1 MPRVLPEI
9 VERYPGLSYTFEGAM
24 AEQRD
29 AIAGLLRGS
38 VLALLMMFALL
49 AVPLKSYLQPFIIM
63 SAVPFGLIGA
73 VWGHILLNLN
83 LSMMSLFGLLALTGI
98 VVNDS
103 LIFVDFINRARS
115 EHTEVSRMARGAG
128 GGPADWHRFDSLG
141 LHLAVREAGVIRF
154 RPILL
159 TSLTTFAD
167 LAPRIWDKSF
177 DGAFLVPHD
186 ALRTR
191 REQGR

>member
-1 MPRVLPEI
+1 MN
-9 VERYPGLSYTFEGAM
+9 PGSDIDIQLVAADLNRLRTAAALVKQRLREYAGVYEVSDSFRAGK
-24 AEQRD
+24 EQ
-29 AIAGLLRGS
+29 
-38 VLALLMMFALL
+38 FALL

-73 VWGHILLNLN
+73 VWGHILLDLN

-115 EHTEVSRMARGAG
+115 EHTEVGRMARGAG
-128 GGPADWHRFDSLG
+128 GGPADWRRFDSLG

-159 TSLTTFAD
+159 TSLTTFAG
-167 LAPRIWDKSF
+167 L
-177 DGAFLVPHD
+177 
-186 ALRTR
+186 ALRICSR
-191 REQGR
+191 PSSP

>member
-1 MPRVLPEI
+1 MNRAVNVTASVDPSVTSAGEVIGDLDARVLPEI
-9 VERYPGLSYTFEGAM
+9 VDRYPGLSYTFEGAM

-103 LIFVDFINRARS
+103 LIFVDFIHRARS
-115 EHTEVSRMARGAG
+115 EHTEVGRMARGAG

-141 LHLAVREAGVIRF
+141 LHLAVREAGVIRSVSAF
-154 RPILL
+154 CSRP
-159 TSLTTFAD
+159 SS
-167 LAPRIWDKSF
+167 P
-177 DGAFLVPHD
+177 
-186 ALRTR
+186 
-191 REQGR
+191 